1 MKDVTDIDDNLQ
13 PVETSEAT
21 TPTALATTIKAKL
34 TSEELATATEM
45 AETIS
50 EDKQSSILDYGKTQ
64 QEGLS
69 TFSNT
74 VLVKVQNNELGEIGD
89 SLRKL
94 VTSLNE
100 TNPDKLSQSDAS
112 LFAKLFSRVKASIF
126 EMTAKYQEV
135 SVQIDRSAQQLNQQ
149 ESKLLKD
156 NDLLDD
162 MYQQNLK
169 FYQSLNL
176 LIVGASIK
184 HAEIATQIASLQQTA
199 TDQMAAQHVQDLA
212 ATQDRLEKRMT
223 DLMLTRAI
231 TIQQAPQIRLIQNSN
246 TVLAE
251 KIQSSITTAI
261 PLWKNQVVIALAL
274 LNQKDALAAQNAV
287 AETTND
293 LLKKNSK
300 MLSQSTIEV
309 AKASQRGVVD
319 VETLKQT
326 QDDLINTITETLK
339 IQQEGSAKRHD
350 VENQLQSME
359 TELKAKLVATVKPEP
374 KSE

>member
-1 MKDVTDIDDNLQ
+1 MKDVTSIDKSVV
-13 PVETSEAT
+13 PVSQTNET
-21 TPTALATTIKAKL
+21 TPVALATSIKEKL
-34 TSEELATATEM
+34 SPEELTEAANM
-45 AETIS
+45 AATIS

-64 QEGLS
+64 QEDLS
-69 TFSNT
+69 SFSNT

-94 VTSLNE
+94 VASLNE

-112 LFAKLFSRVKASIF
+112 LFAKLFSKVKASIF

-135 SVQIDRSAQQLNQQ
+135 SVQIDRSAQQLSKQ
-149 ESKLLKD
+149 EAKLLQD

-176 LIVGASIK
+176 LIVGASMK
-184 HAEIATQIASLQQTA
+184 HDEINKQIQQLQSTA
-199 TDQMAAQHVQDLA
+199 TDQMAAQQVQDLA
-212 ATQDRLEKRMT
+212 ATQDRLEKRMM

-300 MLSQSTIEV
+300 LLSQSAVEV

-319 VETLKQT
+319 IDTLKQT

-339 IQQEGSAKRHD
+339 IQQEGSVKRKE
-350 VENQLQSME
+350 VESQLQTME
-359 TELKAKLVATVKPEP
+359 SDLKTKLVETVKQQP
-374 KSE
+374 KAE

>member
-1 MKDVTDIDDNLQ
+1 MKDVTSIDKSVV
-13 PVETSEAT
+13 PVSQTNET
-21 TPTALATTIKAKL
+21 TPVALATSIKEKL
-34 TSEELATATEM
+34 SPEELTEAANM
-45 AETIS
+45 AATIS

-64 QEGLS
+64 QEDLS
-69 TFSNT
+69 SFSNT

-94 VTSLNE
+94 VASLNE

-112 LFAKLFSRVKASIF
+112 LFAKLFSKVKASIF

-135 SVQIDRSAQQLNQQ
+135 SVQIDRSAQQLSKQ
-149 ESKLLKD
+149 EAKLLQD

-176 LIVGASIK
+176 LIVGASMK
-184 HAEIATQIASLQQTA
+184 HDEINKQIQQLQSTA
-199 TDQMAAQHVQDLA
+199 TDQMAAQQVQDLA
-212 ATQDRLEKRMT
+212 ATQNRLEKRMM

-300 MLSQSTIEV
+300 LLSQSAVEV

-319 VETLKQT
+319 IDTLKQT

-339 IQQEGSAKRHD
+339 IQQEGSVKRKE
-350 VENQLQSME
+350 VESQLQTME
-359 TELKAKLVATVKPEP
+359 SDLKTKLVETVKQQP
-374 KSE
+374 KAE

>member
-1 MKDVTDIDDNLQ
+1 MKDVTNIDKNVV
-13 PVETSEAT
+13 PTSQIDEAT
-21 TPTALATTIKAKL
+21 PVALATAIKEKL
-34 TSEELATATEM
+34 SPEELTEASNM
-45 AETIS
+45 AATIS

-69 TFSNT
+69 SFSNT

-112 LFAKLFSRVKASIF
+112 LFAKLFSKVKASIF

-135 SVQIDRSAQQLNQQ
+135 SVQIDRSAQQLSKQ
-149 ESKLLKD
+149 EAKLLQD

-176 LIVGASIK
+176 LIVGASMK
-184 HAEIATQIASLQQTA
+184 HDEIAKQIQQLQSTA
-199 TDQMAAQHVQDLA
+199 TDQMAAQQVQDLA
-212 ATQDRLEKRMT
+212 ATQDRLEKRMM

-274 LNQKDALAAQNAV
+274 LNQKDVLAAQNAV

-300 MLSQSTIEV
+300 LLSQSAVEV

-319 VETLKQT
+319 IDTLKQT

-339 IQQEGSAKRHD
+339 IQQEGSVKRKA
-350 VENQLQSME
+350 VESRLQTME
-359 TELKAKLVATVKPEP
+359 ADLKTKLVETVKQQP
-374 KSE
+374 KAE

>member
-1 MKDVTDIDDNLQ
+1 MKDVTNIEKSVLPTNQTTEQTPIALADSIKEKLSQ
-13 PVETSEAT
+13 EELTEAT
-21 TPTALATTIKAKL
+21 N
-34 TSEELATATEM
+34 M
-45 AETIS
+45 AATIS

-135 SVQIDRSAQQLNQQ
+135 SVQIDRSAQQLSKQ
-149 ESKLLKD
+149 EAKLLKD

-176 LIVGASIK
+176 LIVGASMK
-184 HAEIATQIASLQQTA
+184 HAEISEQIQQLQSTA
-199 TDQMAAQHVQDLA
+199 TDQMAAQQVQDLA
-212 ATQDRLEKRMT
+212 ATQDRLEKRMM

-300 MLSQSTIEV
+300 MLSQSAVEV

-319 VETLKQT
+319 VDTLKQT

-339 IQQEGSAKRHD
+339 IQQEGSSKRKE
-350 VENQLQSME
+350 VESQLQTME
-359 TELKAKLVATVKPEP
+359 SDLKTKLVETVKQQP
-374 KSE
+374 KAE

>member
-1 MKDVTDIDDNLQ
+1 MKDVTSIDKSVV
-13 PVETSEAT
+13 PVSQTNET
-21 TPTALATTIKAKL
+21 TPVALATSIKEKL
-34 TSEELATATEM
+34 SPEELTEAANM
-45 AETIS
+45 AATIS

-69 TFSNT
+69 SFSNT

-112 LFAKLFSRVKASIF
+112 LFAKLFSKVKASIF

-135 SVQIDRSAQQLNQQ
+135 SVQIDRSAQQLSKQ
-149 ESKLLKD
+149 EAKLLQD

-176 LIVGASIK
+176 LIVGASMK
-184 HAEIATQIASLQQTA
+184 HDEINKQIQQLQSTA
-199 TDQMAAQHVQDLA
+199 TDQMAAQQVQDLA
-212 ATQDRLEKRMT
+212 ATQDRLEKRMM
-223 DLMLTRAI
+223 DLMLTREI

-300 MLSQSTIEV
+300 LLSQSAVEV

-319 VETLKQT
+319 IDTLKQT

-339 IQQEGSAKRHD
+339 IQQEGSVKRKE
-350 VENQLQSME
+350 VESQLQTME
-359 TELKAKLVATVKPEP
+359 SDLKTKLVETVKQQP
-374 KSE
+374 KAE

>member
-1 MKDVTDIDDNLQ
+1 MKDVTNIEKSVLPTNQTTEQTPIALADSIKEKLSQ
-13 PVETSEAT
+13 EELTEAT
-21 TPTALATTIKAKL
+21 N
-34 TSEELATATEM
+34 M
-45 AETIS
+45 AATIS

-135 SVQIDRSAQQLNQQ
+135 SVQIDRSAQQLSKQ
-149 ESKLLKD
+149 EAKLLKD

-176 LIVGASIK
+176 LIVGASMK
-184 HAEIATQIASLQQTA
+184 HAEISEQIQRLQSTA
-199 TDQMAAQHVQDLA
+199 TDQMAAQQVQDLA
-212 ATQDRLEKRMT
+212 ATQDRLEKRMM

-300 MLSQSTIEV
+300 MLSQSAVEV

-319 VETLKQT
+319 VDTLKQT

-339 IQQEGSAKRHD
+339 IQQEGSSKRKE
-350 VENQLQSME
+350 VETQLQTME
-359 TELKAKLVATVKPEP
+359 SDLKTKLVETVKQQP
-374 KSE
+374 KAE

>member
-1 MKDVTDIDDNLQ
+1 MKDVTSIDKSVV
-13 PVETSEAT
+13 PVSQTDET
-21 TPTALATTIKAKL
+21 TPVALATSIKEKL
-34 TSEELATATEM
+34 SPEELTEAANM
-45 AETIS
+45 AATIS

-69 TFSNT
+69 SFSNT

-94 VTSLNE
+94 VASLNE

-112 LFAKLFSRVKASIF
+112 LFAKLFSKVKASIF

-135 SVQIDRSAQQLNQQ
+135 SVQIDRSAQQLSKQ
-149 ESKLLKD
+149 EAKLLQD

-176 LIVGASIK
+176 LIVGASMK
-184 HAEIATQIASLQQTA
+184 HDEITKQIQQLQSTA
-199 TDQMAAQHVQDLA
+199 TDQMAAQQVQDLA
-212 ATQDRLEKRMT
+212 ATQDRLEKRMM

-300 MLSQSTIEV
+300 LLSQSAVEV

-319 VETLKQT
+319 IDTLKQT

-339 IQQEGSAKRHD
+339 IQQEGSVKRKE
-350 VENQLQSME
+350 VENQLQTME
-359 TELKAKLVATVKPEP
+359 SDLKTKLVETVKQQP
-374 KSE
+374 KAE

>member
-1 MKDVTDIDDNLQ
+1 MKDVTSIDKSVV
-13 PVETSEAT
+13 PVSQTDET
-21 TPTALATTIKAKL
+21 TPVALATSIKEKL
-34 TSEELATATEM
+34 SPEELTEAANM
-45 AETIS
+45 AATIS

-69 TFSNT
+69 SFSNT

-94 VTSLNE
+94 VASLNE

-112 LFAKLFSRVKASIF
+112 LFAKLFSKVKASIF

-135 SVQIDRSAQQLNQQ
+135 SVQIDRSAQQLSKQ
-149 ESKLLKD
+149 EAKLLQD

-176 LIVGASIK
+176 LIVGASMK
-184 HAEIATQIASLQQTA
+184 HDEITKQIQRLQSTA
-199 TDQMAAQHVQDLA
+199 TDQMAAQQVQDLA
-212 ATQDRLEKRMT
+212 ATQDRLEKRMM

-300 MLSQSTIEV
+300 LLSQSAVEV

-319 VETLKQT
+319 IDTLKQT

-339 IQQEGSAKRHD
+339 IQQEGSVKRKE
-350 VENQLQSME
+350 VESQLQTME
-359 TELKAKLVATVKPEP
+359 SDLKTKLVETVKQQP
-374 KSE
+374 KAE

>member
-1 MKDVTDIDDNLQ
+1 MKDVTNIDKNVV
-13 PVETSEAT
+13 PTSQIDEAT
-21 TPTALATTIKAKL
+21 PVALATAIKEKL
-34 TSEELATATEM
+34 SSEELTEASNM
-45 AETIS
+45 AATIS

-69 TFSNT
+69 SFSNT

-100 TNPDKLSQSDAS
+100 TNPDKLSQSDTS
-112 LFAKLFSRVKASIF
+112 LFAKLFSKVKASIF

-135 SVQIDRSAQQLNQQ
+135 SVQIDRSAQQLSKQ
-149 ESKLLKD
+149 EAKLLQD

-176 LIVGASIK
+176 LIVGASMK
-184 HAEIATQIASLQQTA
+184 HDEIAKQIQQLQSTA
-199 TDQMAAQHVQDLA
+199 TDQMAAQQVQDLA
-212 ATQDRLEKRMT
+212 ATQDRLEKRMM

-300 MLSQSTIEV
+300 LLSQSAVEV

-319 VETLKQT
+319 IDTLKQT

-339 IQQEGSAKRHD
+339 IQQEGSVKRKA
-350 VENQLQSME
+350 VESQLQTME
-359 TELKAKLVATVKPEP
+359 ADLKTKLVETVKQQP
-374 KSE
+374 KAE